1 MVFLNFAE
9 ESKGWTSGV
18 SSIWDIGRLLYIF
31 YIDEHPHRFHLT
43 LMSVER
49 KYIEAFCFL
58 LSFLFHIRGDFGLYI
73 RYLYVYRFK
82 CKDIYKGKKYSSATL
97 ATVLAPGNQ

>member
-49 KYIEAFCFL
+49 KYRGIL
-58 LSFLFHIRGDFGLYI
+58 LSLVLSLSHSWGLWP
-73 RYLYVYRFK
+73 
-82 CKDIYKGKKYSSATL
+82 IY
-97 ATVLAPGNQ
+97 